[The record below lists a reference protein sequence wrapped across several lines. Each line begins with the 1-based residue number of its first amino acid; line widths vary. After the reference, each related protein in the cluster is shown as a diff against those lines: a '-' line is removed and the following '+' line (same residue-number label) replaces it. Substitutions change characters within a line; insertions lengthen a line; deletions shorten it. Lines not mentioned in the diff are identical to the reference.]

1 MKKQATIALFLAF
14 LLTFSGC
21 SVVGGIFKAGMG
33 VGIFA
38 VVLVIAIIIFLVTRI
53 GRNK

>member
-1 MKKQATIALFLAF
+1 MKKQIALPVLFLI
-14 LLTFSGC
+14 LTTFSSC

-38 VVLVIAIIIFLVTRI
+38 VIAVVVVIIFIITRL
-53 GRNK
+53 GKK